1 MRSWLE
7 SEAIHGKR
15 NTEGWPDPRRQNP
28 KSVLD
33 VPARVTRAERSEK
46 GSEAP
51 TRLSYRYTFG
61 GQGREQDIGGGSRMR
76 LHREK
81 N

>member
-33 VPARVTRAERSEK
+33 VPARVTSAERSEK

-61 GQGREQDIGGGSRMR
+61 GHWQRAGHWRGEQD
-76 LHREK
+76 ETP
-81 N
+81 